1 MRGHGIGT
9 APTFLQHC
17 VHTPA
22 LPVTKCIAKVGLS
35 ERRFPLSSWQRQSRA
50 RELDENRLTTT
61 TKTTTAVLNCTP
73 HRTGA
78 LLHKRKLQKSRK
90 SRPFPLDLGT
100 NLNTNQVRVSAITKW
115 YCNRGY
121 LSSCRVSPVAHVV
134 PGIHPRY
141 HLPLPPRCREP
152 PPKEGRGGVP
162 QHNLSLPI

>member
-17 VHTPA
+17 VHTCPSCHKMHSKSGA
-22 LPVTKCIAKVGLS
+22 FGKKISAVILATP
-35 ERRFPLSSWQRQSRA
+35 EQSKRA
-50 RELDENRLTTT
+50 GRKQAHYHYQDYDGS
-61 TKTTTAVLNCTP
+61 TP

-115 YCNRGY
+115 YCDRGY

-134 PGIHPRY
+134 PGTHPRY